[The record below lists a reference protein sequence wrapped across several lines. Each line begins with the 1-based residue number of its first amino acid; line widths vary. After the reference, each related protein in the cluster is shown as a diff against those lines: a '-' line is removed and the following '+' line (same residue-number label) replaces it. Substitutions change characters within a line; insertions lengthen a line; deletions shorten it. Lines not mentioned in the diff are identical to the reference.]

1 MKLSLKRKFE
11 RKKVSK
17 DQETGQQEMNHKK
30 RKRGRL
36 VSLRHVF
43 TFIFCL
49 AVASSSPSA
58 QEPMTLQDC
67 VSLARENSRKL
78 LQQRTS
84 IEQSRLGVTSAYS
97 SYYPGI
103 NFSSS
108 YRINE
113 SSVRQQIGSYSG
125 SIGLSNSLYQGGSI
139 RAGVKIAKAK
149 VAIAEEDYRQVED
162 EVILSVKEAFFNIL
176 LKQEQIALTEDV
188 LKRRNEDL
196 VLIRLKYDA
205 GRESSPAVKEAEAS
219 LLQAEYNKKQ
229 AQEELNLARIEL
241 NLLLGRPRRTE
252 ISLTHEDQSVEFPA
266 LDSLIAEANHLR
278 PDIRAEKV
286 NTDVL
291 EAQVTQ
297 AKSDYYPRISVSSSY
312 GWQGRGLSVQE
323 GDWSVGFSL
332 SLPIFEGFSTKVK
345 VQEANLALSQQDI
358 RLRELEQEIEQ
369 EIEQAY
375 SNWELAGRTIE
386 VNDKTLQAKRE
397 MYQLTKLQYEQGL
410 TSYFILQQK
419 ESDLSSA
426 ESRQINALYNLR
438 VSTARLEKV
447 WGRSS

>member
-1 MKLSLKRKFE
+1 MNVKCRFLFLIWLVVLTGSSLAE
-11 RKKVSK
+11 
-17 DQETGQQEMNHKK
+17 QP
-30 RKRGRL
+30 L
-36 VSLRHVF
+36 
-43 TFIFCL
+43 
-49 AVASSSPSA
+49 
-58 QEPMTLQDC
+58 TLQDC
-67 VSLARENSRKL
+67 FSLARENSRKL

-84 IEQSRLGVTSAYS
+84 LEQSRLGVTSAYS

-103 NFSSS
+103 SFSGS

-113 SSVRQQIGSYSG
+113 NTAGLQRGSYSG
-125 SIGLSNSLYQGGSI
+125 SISLSNSLYQGGSI
-139 RAGVKIAKAK
+139 RAGVKIAKAR
-149 VAIAEEDYRQVED
+149 VEIAEEDYRQAED

-196 VLIRLKYDA
+196 VLIRLRYDA

-219 LLQAEYNKKQ
+219 LLQAEYDEKQ

-241 NLLLGRPRRTE
+241 NLLLGRPRRAG
-252 ISLTHEDQSVEFPA
+252 ISVTYEDQNVEFPA
-266 LDSLIAEANHLR
+266 LDSLIADARRLR
-278 PDIRAEKV
+278 PDMRAEKV
-286 NTDVL
+286 NTEVL
-291 EAQVTQ
+291 KAQVTQ

-312 GWQGRGLSVQE
+312 GWQGSGLSVRE
-323 GDWSVGFSL
+323 GDWSIGFSL
-332 SLPIFEGFSTKVK
+332 SLPIFEGFSTKVQ
-345 VQEANLALSQQDI
+345 VQEANLAIGQHDI

-375 SNWELAGRTIE
+375 SNWELAGRIIE

-397 MYQLTKLQYEQGL
+397 MYRLTKLQYEQGL

-426 ESRQINALYNLR
+426 ESRQITALYNLR

>member
-1 MKLSLKRKFE
+1 VTVKFHYLFVVLFVIQNSNSFAE
-11 RKKVSK
+11 
-17 DQETGQQEMNHKK
+17 Q
-30 RKRGRL
+30 
-36 VSLRHVF
+36 
-43 TFIFCL
+43 
-49 AVASSSPSA
+49 
-58 QEPMTLQDC
+58 PMTLQDC
-67 VSLARENSRKL
+67 VSLARENSCKL

-97 SYYPGI
+97 SYYPSI
-103 NFSSS
+103 NLSSS

-113 SSVRQQIGSYSG
+113 SSVRQHIGSYSG
-125 SIGLSNSLYQGGSI
+125 SVGLSNSLYQGGSI

-149 VAIAEEDYRQVED
+149 LEIEKEDYRQVED

-176 LKQEQIALTEDV
+176 LKQEQIVLAEDV

-219 LLQAEYNKKQ
+219 LLQAEYDKKQ

-252 ISLTHEDQSVEFPA
+252 ISVTYEDQSVEFPA
-266 LDSLIAEANHLR
+266 LDSLIADASHLR

-286 NTDVL
+286 NTEVL
-291 EAQVTQ
+291 KSQVTQ

-312 GWQGRGLSVQE
+312 GWQGSGLSVQE

-426 ESRQINALYNLR
+426 ESRQITALYNLR

>member
-1 MKLSLKRKFE
+1 VE
-11 RKKVSK
+11 IA
-17 DQETGQQEMNHKK
+17 QQ
-30 RKRGRL
+30 
-36 VSLRHVF
+36 
-43 TFIFCL
+43 
-49 AVASSSPSA
+49 
-58 QEPMTLQDC
+58 
-67 VSLARENSRKL
+67 
-78 LQQRTS
+78 
-84 IEQSRLGVTSAYS
+84 
-97 SYYPGI
+97 
-103 NFSSS
+103 
-108 YRINE
+108 
-113 SSVRQQIGSYSG
+113 
-125 SIGLSNSLYQGGSI
+125 
-139 RAGVKIAKAK
+139 
-149 VAIAEEDYRQVED
+149 DYRQTED

-176 LKQEQIALTEDV
+176 LKQEQIALAEDV

-219 LLQAEYNKKQ
+219 LLQAEYDKKQ

-241 NLLLGRPRRTE
+241 NLLLSRPRRAE
-252 ISLTHEDQSVEFPA
+252 ISVTYEDQGVEFPA
-266 LDSLIAEANHLR
+266 LDGLIADAKNLR
-278 PDIRAEKV
+278 PDMRAEKV
-286 NTDVL
+286 NTEVL
-291 EAQVTQ
+291 KAQVTQ

-312 GWQGRGLSVQE
+312 GWQGEGLSIQD
-323 GDWSVGFSL
+323 GSWSIGFSL

-358 RLRELEQEIEQ
+358 RLQELEQEIEQ

-426 ESRQINALYNLR
+426 ESRQIAALYNLR

>member
-1 MKLSLKRKFE
+1 
-11 RKKVSK
+11 
-17 DQETGQQEMNHKK
+17 MN
-30 RKRGRL
+30 
-36 VSLRHVF
+36 LRHLF
-43 TFIFCL
+43 LFIFFL
-49 AVASSSPSA
+49 IATASSPSA
-58 QEPMTLQDC
+58 QEPLTLQDC
-67 VSLARENSRKL
+67 LSLAKVNSRKL

-84 IEQSRLGVTSAYS
+84 MEQSRLGVTSAYS

-113 SSVRQQIGSYSG
+113 SSPGQQMGSYSG

-149 VAIAEEDYRQVED
+149 VEIAQEDYRQAED

-176 LKQEQIALTEDV
+176 LKQEQIALAEDV

-219 LLQAEYNKKQ
+219 LLQAEYDKKQ
-229 AQEELNLARIEL
+229 AQEELNLVRIQL
-241 NLLLGRPRRTE
+241 NLLLGRPRKTE
-252 ISLTHEDQSVEFPA
+252 ISVTYEDQSVEFPA
-266 LDSLIAEANHLR
+266 LDSLIADAGCLR
-278 PDIRAEKV
+278 PDISAEKV
-286 NTDVL
+286 NTEGL
-291 EAQVTQ
+291 KAQVTQ
-297 AKSDYYPRISVSSSY
+297 AKSGYYPRISMSSSY
-312 GWQGRGLSVQE
+312 GWQGEGLSIQD
-323 GDWSVGFSL
+323 GSWSIGFSL

-345 VQEANLALSQQDI
+345 VQEANLALNQQDI
-358 RLRELEQEIEQ
+358 RLQEMEQEIEQ
-369 EIEQAY
+369 EIEQVY

-386 VNDKTLQAKRE
+386 VNDKTLQAKQE

-426 ESRQINALYNLR
+426 ESRQVNALYNLR

-447 WGRSS
+447 WGRRSL